1 MYILYEF
8 LLLYGDLGVIRYCL
22 TISFKILSH
31 NVLTRN
37 KVKADTSLF
46 FFFFFFTVFWCET
59 YMYIH
64 VCKCIYINSDEKKTQ

>member
-46 FFFFFFTVFWCET
+46 FFFFFLQSFGVKHTCI
-59 YMYIH
+59 YMY
-64 VCKCIYINSDEKKTQ
+64 VNAYT

>member
-46 FFFFFFTVFWCET
+46 FFFFFFLQSFGVKHTCI
-59 YMYIH
+59 YMY
-64 VCKCIYINSDEKKTQ
+64 VNAYT